1 LPITHIK
8 ALPTTLLQE
17 PPLARSDFT
26 FCHRLRVR
34 YAEIDAQGIVFNA
47 HYLTYF
53 DVALTEYMRSIQY
66 SFATGEKREN
76 EDIHMVKALV
86 EYRAPVYYDQEIDI
100 CARAAK
106 IGRSSIQ
113 FLLEIHPAGEDRCL
127 TSGEIVWVNTHQKT
141 RKSAPV
147 PEALTTAL
155 TALEG
160 DRLILGQ

>member
-1 LPITHIK
+1 M
-8 ALPTTLLQE
+8 
-17 PPLARSDFT
+17 ARSDFT

-47 HYLTYF
+47 NYLIYF
-53 DVALTEYMRSIQY
+53 DVALTEYMRAIRF
-66 SFATGEKREN
+66 SFATGDKRED
-76 EDIHMVKALV
+76 EDIHTVKALV
-86 EYRAPVYYDQEIDI
+86 EFREPVRYDQEIDI

-113 FLLEIHPAGEDRCL
+113 FLLEIHPKDEDRCL
-127 TSGEIVWVNTHQKT
+127 TSGEIVWVNTHQQS

-147 PEALTTAL
+147 PEALTAAL

-160 DRLILGQ
+160 DRLILGPKAG